1 MKKISII
8 VPCFNEEENIKLFY
22 TEIKKTIYSIKNLEF
37 EIIFIDDGSSDR
49 TYENIR
55 KLNAKDQR
63 VRGISFSKNFGKEAA
78 IMAGLKSCCGDCAVV
93 IDADLQHPI
102 PLISEMYKL
111 WLEGYQIVKGI
122 KKNRNNESKFNIVT
136 SKLFNKIMKH
146 HAKLD
151 MKDSSDF
158 NLIDRKVIDVITS
171 ISEYNSFYRALIYWV
186 GFKTTDVYFTVS
198 RRNAN
203 KSKWSF
209 SKRINYSVKNII
221 QYTYFP
227 IKIIEI
233 IGILIFLIGIILGI
247 DALISYFGGEAASG
261 YTTLLLFLIL
271 ATGGIMI
278 SLGILGM
285 YIAQIYDEIKHRPK
299 FIIKDE
305 IKN

>member
-122 KKNRNNESKFNIVT
+122 KKNRNKSLSEESDN
-136 SKLFNKIMKH
+136 
-146 HAKLD
+146 
-151 MKDSSDF
+151 
-158 NLIDRKVIDVITS
+158 
-171 ISEYNSFYRALIYWV
+171 
-186 GFKTTDVYFTVS
+186 
-198 RRNAN
+198 
-203 KSKWSF
+203 
-209 SKRINYSVKNII
+209 
-221 QYTYFP
+221 
-227 IKIIEI
+227 
-233 IGILIFLIGIILGI
+233 
-247 DALISYFGGEAASG
+247 
-261 YTTLLLFLIL
+261 
-271 ATGGIMI
+271 
-278 SLGILGM
+278 
-285 YIAQIYDEIKHRPK
+285 
-299 FIIKDE
+299 
-305 IKN
+305 